1 MDFSINI
8 ASDLW
13 HHSDFEILS
22 RRTNAASMSQDN
34 SMRSLPNIR
43 PVNSYLAPHF
53 FCLQALMRRDIPAA
67 EHICA
72 IHSALTPVRMQLP
85 TCSGTAS
92 IPPRTSTRCS
102 LTTLLRFVVLYCEH
116 LPNLDASSSSALA
129 NWSLS
134 FSGIHKVKTF
144 Y

>member
-1 MDFSINI
+1 MRPACLRTILCDVYQI
-8 ASDLW
+8 SDL
-13 HHSDFEILS
+13 SILIS
-22 RRTNAASMSQDN
+22 CTTF
-34 SMRSLPNIR
+34 LL
-43 PVNSYLAPHF
+43 LA
-53 FCLQALMRRDIPAA
+53 CLQDLMRRDIPAA

-72 IHSALTPVRMQLP
+72 IQQALTPVRMQLP

-92 IPPRTSTRCS
+92 IPPRASTRCS
-102 LTTLLRFVVLYCEH
+102 LTALLRFVIPYCEH